1 MIFNQMLSRTIKTPN
16 LTKTELSSIFFSLCT
31 VAFLLCKQTNFRF
44 CGKVDREASCRILP
58 RADPCL
64 SPKRDLTLSLTF
76 SLTHSLAHLPATRSS
91 RHTLVSH
98 TKRIMD
104 GDLYYPMSRKKLG
117 HAVII
122 NNLDREQIPTQ
133 RLESLKKNVDFV
145 KNILRDVSIMA
156 TVLQEIGK

>member
-1 MIFNQMLSRTIKTPN
+1 
-16 LTKTELSSIFFSLCT
+16 
-31 VAFLLCKQTNFRF
+31 
-44 CGKVDREASCRILP
+44 
-58 RADPCL
+58 
-64 SPKRDLTLSLTF
+64 
-76 SLTHSLAHLPATRSS
+76 
-91 RHTLVSH
+91 
-98 TKRIMD
+98 MD

-145 KNILRDVSIMA
+145 KIILRDVSIMA

>member
-1 MIFNQMLSRTIKTPN
+1 M
-16 LTKTELSSIFFSLCT
+16 
-31 VAFLLCKQTNFRF
+31 
-44 CGKVDREASCRILP
+44 P

-76 SLTHSLAHLPATRSS
+76 TLTRSLAHLPATRSS

-98 TKRIMD
+98 TKRGMD

-145 KNILRDVSIMA
+145 KYIFRDVSIMA